1 MIENHHIINI
11 APLHRFQW
19 EEAQQCFVILYPE
32 GMVQLNPTAGEILR
46 RCDGQRCVTDIVRD
60 LQNTFPEG
68 GNAIAADVSD
78 FLEAAQEHGWISI
91 K

>member
-1 MIENHHIINI
+1 MIENHHIISI

-32 GMVQLNPTAGEILR
+32 GMVQLNPTAGEILQ
-46 RCDGQRCVTDIVRD
+46 RCNGQRTVSDIVQD
-60 LQNTFPEG
+60 LQTAFPQG
-68 GNAIAADVSD
+68 GEAIVQDVHE
-78 FLEAAQEHGWISI
+78 FLKAAQEHGWISI